1 MKYFIKKFSSH
12 PLSALAQDAA
22 NLEVDVVYEMTKE
35 KALFWYRL
43 MNRNTV
49 RSGGAENLIV
59 QPEFRSGVRKTGGF
73 YEIWGENISNKEL
86 FRRRLTGDVAKEVVE
101 K

>member
-12 PLSALAQDAA
+12 PLSALAHDAA

-43 MNRNTV
+43 MNRNTI

-59 QPEFRSGVRKTGGF
+59 KPEFRKGVRKSGGF
-73 YEIWGENISNKEL
+73 YEIWGENVSNKEL
-86 FRRRLTGDVAKEVVE
+86 FKRRLNGQVAKEVIE
-101 K
+101 E